1 MSVMQNTFFN
11 LALAQAA
18 KMIGKPARII
28 RLLGQLAIKIKRTDL
43 QAVNR
48 ATMKN
53 QILRIGRLLKA
64 QVTGKY
70 RVKSLRFLLIL
81 LAAIIYFIN
90 PIDLIPDFILG
101 FGLTDDLAI
110 LTWVY
115 QAAAEELKTFVDW
128 EKISQSNAT
137 LNKDAL

>member
-48 ATMKN
+48 ATMKQ

>member
-1 MSVMQNTFFN
+1 MQNTFFN
-11 LALAQAA
+11 LAFAQAA
-18 KMIGKPARII
+18 KMIGKPTRII
-28 RLLGQLAIKIKRTDL
+28 WLLGQLAIKIKRTDL
-43 QAVNR
+43 QGVNR
-48 ATMKN
+48 ATMKH

-90 PIDLIPDFILG
+90 PLDLIPDFIVG

-115 QAAAEELKTFVDW
+115 QAAAEELKTFNDW
-128 EKISQSNAT
+128 EKITQSNAT

>member
-28 RLLGQLAIKIKRTDL
+28 RLLGQLTIKIKRTDL

-48 ATMKN
+48 ATMKD

-115 QAAAEELKTFVDW
+115 QAAAEELKTFDDW

>member
-1 MSVMQNTFFN
+1 MQNTFFK

-18 KMIGKPARII
+18 KMIGKPTRII

-43 QAVNR
+43 QAMNR
-48 ATMKN
+48 ATMKD

-81 LAAIIYFIN
+81 LAAIIYFIK

-110 LTWVY
+110 LTRVY
-115 QAAAEELKTFVDW
+115 QAAAEELKTFDDW
-128 EKISQSNAT
+128 EKINQSNAT
-137 LNKDAL
+137 LNRDA

>member
-1 MSVMQNTFFN
+1 MQNTFFN

-28 RLLGQLAIKIKRTDL
+28 RLLGQLATKIKRTDL

-48 ATMKN
+48 ATMKD

-81 LAAIIYFIN
+81 IAAVIYFIN
-90 PIDLIPDFILG
+90 PIDLIPDFIVG

-115 QAAAEELKTFVDW
+115 QAAAEELHAFDDW
-128 EKISQSNAT
+128 EKITQSNT
-137 LNKDAL
+137 NLNKDSM